1 MEIQKFVLTSDFV
14 DKMKAHLA
22 NILNK
27 EAIIANLDKENI
39 RDDKA
44 RWEYLK

>member
-1 MEIQKFVLTSDFV
+1 MEIQKFVLNSDFV
-14 DKMKAHLA
+14 DKMKTHLA

-27 EAIIANLDKENI
+27 EAIIANLDRENI
-39 RDDKA
+39 RDDNA